1 MVQGAA
7 ASLRA
12 FFSAAALRP
21 ALAAA
26 SSFLARAETRDPLE
40 AEDGLPVRPD
50 PPLTGPI
57 LGLPP
62 PVAAFGMRMADD
74 VDEDATDNPAGVL
87 RAMDE
92 EPALDAALD
101 AAELAGALRTAN
113 WVVGREEFVRSLGF
127 RLQGLGWNA
136 GQEVITGEVKRV
148 RGEDNEIKYY
158 QEERQKEPPKSCQKR
173 GGGGGSIRSSRG
185 QEGAEVRRSVEWKYN
200 FGLIEDLEFRVFG

>member
-21 ALAAA
+21 ALVAA

-74 VDEDATDNPAGVL
+74 VDEDNPAGVL

-113 WVVGREEFVRSLGF
+113 WVVGRKEFVRSLGF
-127 RLQGLGWNA
+127 RVQGLGWNTGSRQRG
-136 GQEVITGEVKRV
+136 GQESEG
-148 RGEDNEIKYY
+148 G
-158 QEERQKEPPKSCQKR
+158 RQ
-173 GGGGGSIRSSRG
+173 
-185 QEGAEVRRSVEWKYN
+185 
-200 FGLIEDLEFRVFG
+200 